1 MPRCIVAHRH
11 VKVCLVKLFLCIFP
25 ITYGRAVVS
34 PEIRKF
40 NKKHVSSTNGEYS
53 VLVCMSIQSSNYLKS
68 DKEDRAADLLNANEA
83 FDCCVYCD
91 VDMSSP
97 KKARRGPLIPLIDKC
112 KPTITKPKAFE

>member
-1 MPRCIVAHRH
+1 MDVRSSSPRE
-11 VKVCLVKLFLCIFP
+11 
-25 ITYGRAVVS
+25 ITK
-34 PEIRKF
+34 EF

-53 VLVCMSIQSSNYLKS
+53 VLCVHVYSKLKLSKS

-97 KKARRGPLIPLIDKC
+97 GVERAVDHLFPLIDKC
-112 KPTITKPKAFE
+112 KPTIYKNRKPFE